1 MSSFTYNLQ
10 TMAGLESVSDG
21 VATLENG
28 VLECE
33 TVIAN
38 DIQTKNLD
46 TENLS
51 VLYNITAGQSVAIG
65 RDVAVGNSIVVP
77 NLYTTKLVSSI
88 LECKKLKTE
97 NIHLY
102 NNLQSYDDTNV
113 GYIKTSSIIASR
125 SLVSTNTVSSI
136 VNLPLPIG
144 VYMVSY
150 SFTLGLS
157 DVSLPILHSI
167 THGLSTDN
175 AILNVIQKKN
185 YQNLVYNDNL
195 SYVTFNESGF
205 FHITDY
211 NSFLYLLIKH
221 NTAVNTSSNILIENA
236 KITVLRIA

>member
-1 MSSFTYNLQ
+1 MASFRFNKQ
-10 TMAGLESVSDG
+10 TMNSVTNDSIITDG
-21 VATLENG
+21 VGILENG
-28 VLECE
+28 VLTCNG
-33 TVIAN
+33 VIAD
-38 DIQTKNLD
+38 DIQAINL
-46 TENLS
+46 N
-51 VLYNITAGQSVAIG
+51 VRNNITAGQSIAIG
-65 RDVAVGNSIVVP
+65 RDVAVGNSIVSP
-77 NLYTTKLVSSI
+77 NLYTTKLVSNT
-88 LECKKLKTE
+88 LECNKLKTE

>member
-113 GYIKTSSIIASR
+113 GYIKTAIIASS
-125 SLVSTNTVSSI
+125 SLLFTNISKSI
-136 VNLPLPIG
+136 VSLLLPIG
-144 VYMVSY
+144 VYTISY
-150 SFTLGLS
+150 CFTLGLS
-157 DVSLPILHSI
+157 GVSLSSLHSLS
-167 THGLSTDN
+167 HGLSTDN
-175 AILNVIQKKN
+175 QNYNVIQKKN
-185 YQNLVYNDNL
+185 YQNLVYNDSL
-195 SYVTFNESGF
+195 SYVTFYETGF

>member
-1 MSSFTYNLQ
+1 MASFRFNKQ
-10 TMAGLESVSDG
+10 TMNSVTNDSIITDG
-21 VATLENG
+21 VGILENG
-28 VLECE
+28 VLTCNG
-33 TVIAN
+33 VIAD
-38 DIQTKNLD
+38 DIQAINL
-46 TENLS
+46 N
-51 VLYNITAGQSVAIG
+51 VRNNITAGQSIAIG
-65 RDVAVGNSIVVP
+65 RDVAVGNSIVSP
-77 NLYTTKLVSSI
+77 NLYTTKLVSNT
-88 LECKKLKTE
+88 LECNKLKTE

-113 GYIKTSSIIASR
+113 GYIKTSSIIASS
-125 SLVSTNTVSSI
+125 SLLFTNISESI
-136 VNLPLPIG
+136 VSLPLPIG
-144 VYMVSY
+144 VYTISY
-150 SFTLGLS
+150 CFTLGLS

>member
-1 MSSFTYNLQ
+1 MN
-10 TMAGLESVSDG
+10 SVTNDSIITDG
-21 VATLENG
+21 VGILENG
-28 VLECE
+28 VLTCNG
-33 TVIAN
+33 VIAD
-38 DIQTKNLD
+38 DIQAINL
-46 TENLS
+46 N
-51 VLYNITAGQSVAIG
+51 VRNNITAGQSIAIG
-65 RDVAVGNSIVVP
+65 RDIAVGNSIVSP
-77 NLYTTKLVSSI
+77 NLYTTKLVSNT
-88 LECKKLKTE
+88 LECSKLKTE

-211 NSFLYLLIKH
+211 NSFLYLLINH

-236 KITVLRIA
+236 KISALRIA